1 MKEKFYSFIKNLQDK
16 ITKEFELIDGN
27 EFFAEDVWQRKEGGG
42 GELEFYKMEEY
53 LKRVE

>member
-27 EFFAEDVWQRKEGGG
+27 EFFVEDVW
-42 GELEFYKMEEY
+42 
-53 LKRVE
+53 